1 MNRVLIIC
9 GSAGRGGVTE
19 TMCQAAAEVFR
30 ANNCDVYVAYPS
42 DMDIHHCTGCDA
54 CAEGRCSIDDDMG
67 ILYRLFGESDLVVL
81 ATPLHFSGP
90 SSLLKT
96 VLDRFQAYWHDK
108 VLPHPLAC
116 CAMLCAG
123 SPEPNFA
130 PTVSILK
137 AFSITTKMKWMGHME
152 FPDTDARGEEGAA
165 DAVRGFIEGILA
177 SRDSL
182 SAAQLWPPCSQGS
195 E

>member
-30 ANNCDVYVAYPS
+30 AN
-42 DMDIHHCTGCDA
+42 
-54 CAEGRCSIDDDMG
+54 
-67 ILYRLFGESDLVVL
+67 RLFGESDLVVL

-130 PTVSILK
+130 PTVSILR
-137 AFSITTKMKWMGHME
+137 AFSITTKMKWMGHWMGHME
-152 FPDTDARGEEGAA
+152 FPDTDARGDEGAA